1 MIFILF
7 YNADAKYNFGKNINR
22 VYVYTIN
29 FEYIECQSGL
39 YYIQIYIM
47 NLDMLVKQTRLIV
60 TNNKDYNN

>member
-7 YNADAKYNFGKNINR
+7 YNVDAKYNFGKNINR

-47 NLDMLVKQTRLIV
+47 NLDMLLSKLGL
-60 TNNKDYNN
+60 

>member
-1 MIFILF
+1 MFKKMIFILF
-7 YNADAKYNFGKNINR
+7 YNVDAKYNFGKNINR

-47 NLDMLVKQTRLIV
+47 NLDMLLSKLGL
-60 TNNKDYNN
+60 

>member
-1 MIFILF
+1 MFKKMSFILF

-47 NLDMLVKQTRLIV
+47 NLDMLLSKLGL
-60 TNNKDYNN
+60 